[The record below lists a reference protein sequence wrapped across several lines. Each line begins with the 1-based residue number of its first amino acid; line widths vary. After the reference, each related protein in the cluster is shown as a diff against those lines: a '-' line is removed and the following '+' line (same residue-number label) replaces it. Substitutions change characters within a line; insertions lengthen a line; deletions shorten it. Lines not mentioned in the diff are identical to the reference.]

1 MPRYRYSG
9 PVYEFDQC
17 ITSKWTAET
26 IAVSEA
32 KAKNNLTYRYKKEHC
47 LPANSSITLPNKV
60 RLVKE

>member
-17 ITSKWTAET
+17 VMSKWTAET

-32 KAKNNLTYRYKKEHC
+32 KAKNNLTYRYKKEHR